1 MRVQSFLI
9 GDKGLLPPKWG
20 LIGWL
25 YASIPPSMKLLCLFM
40 FCFGEVELGSWYRLI
55 NYNRCGQFAER
66 VKHSI
71 SVVYLCTVHH
81 QMKILMQLYFG
92 FMHQSGFVSMLLI
105 EFRMICLF
113 TGVPAMS
120 GTFMYYP
127 PFDKFH
133 GCVSSS

>member
-25 YASIPPSMKLLCLFM
+25 YASIPPSMKLLCCFM
-40 FCFGEVELGSWYRLI
+40 FYFGEVELGSWYMLF
-55 NYNRCGQFAER
+55 NYHRCGQFAHR

-92 FMHQSGFVSMLLI
+92 FMHQSCFVSVLLN

-113 TGVPAMS
+113 TGVPAMLS
-120 GTFMYYP
+120 TFMYYP